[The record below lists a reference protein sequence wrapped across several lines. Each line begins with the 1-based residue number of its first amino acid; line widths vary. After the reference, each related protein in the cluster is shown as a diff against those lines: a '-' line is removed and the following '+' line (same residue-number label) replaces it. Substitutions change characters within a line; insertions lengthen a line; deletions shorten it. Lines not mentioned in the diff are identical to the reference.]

1 MATNKTVPNKQS
13 VSAFLASVTNEQR
26 RKDARAIMKMLSKIT
41 GKRATLWGSSI
52 IGYDKYRYVYASGRE
67 GDWPMIA
74 LSPRAQNLSIYI
86 MPGFDSFQPVL
97 KKLGKHKTA
106 KSCLYIKNLADVDS
120 DILHG
125 LLERAYKKM
134 QAKYE

>member
-86 MPGFDSFQPVL
+86 MPGFDGFQPVL